1 MKVTLAFPVIKK
13 LKIEIALLPQRKPS
27 SGKEGTTKRADDG
40 SRQLVFTMCMNS
52 VY

>member
-13 LKIEIALLPQRKPS
+13 LKIEIEIALLPQRKPS

-40 SRQLVFTMCMNS
+40 SRQLVFTICI
-52 VY
+52 